1 MFLPILKYNNARTVF
16 IILLLM
22 VMTYLNSFSQNE
34 KLNKYNQICNKIST
48 NKLLFAPNKINLTK
62 QTTNKLDRIGS
73 IINELKA
80 NHLDDYK
87 IAINSCLCENENH
100 PLLSAKR
107 GKNIFKYLLKNY
119 HLDSSKFIIN
129 RTNIICIPAATCNL
143 SIMEIRFYIDL

>member
-1 MFLPILKYNNARTVF
+1 MFLPILKYNFTRAVF
-16 IILLLM
+16 ITLLLM
-22 VMTYLNSFSQNE
+22 VLTYLNCFSQNE
-34 KLNKYNQICNKIST
+34 KLNKYNQICNKISSHQ
-48 NKLLFAPNKINLTK
+48 LLFVPNKINLTK
-62 QTTNKLDRIGS
+62 QTTIKLDSIGS

-87 IAINSCLCENENH
+87 VSINSCLCENEDH

-107 GKNIFKYLLKNY
+107 GEKVFKYLLKYY

-129 RTNIICIPAATCNL
+129 RTNIVCLPAATCKI